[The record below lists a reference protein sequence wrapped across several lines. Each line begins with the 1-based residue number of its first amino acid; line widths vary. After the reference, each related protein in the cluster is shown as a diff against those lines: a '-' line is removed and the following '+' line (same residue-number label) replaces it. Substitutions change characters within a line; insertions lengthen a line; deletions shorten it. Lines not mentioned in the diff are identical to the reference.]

1 VSTSLSQPQDVDIVV
16 CQSGQGGISGVPAH
30 NPTISKRISRLSTEE
45 VRRRNKAIQIAALR
59 KVQDA
64 RARADVRHGKRK
76 CALCGILCSSL
87 AVYQEHVVGRKYKHL
102 VQDTLDGPQSCDTC
116 KRDFD
121 NRDQLVGYLNGKH
134 HRKIQFE
141 IFELK
146 NPVSRR
152 IE

>member
-16 CQSGQGGISGVPAH
+16 CQSGQGGISGVPAR
-30 NPTISKRISRLSTEE
+30 NPSISERIPRLSPEE
-45 VRRRNKAIQIAALR
+45 VRRCDKAIRLEAPR
-59 KVQDA
+59 KVQHA
-64 RARADVRHGKRK
+64 RTRAAVSHGKRK

-87 AVYQEHVVGRKYKHL
+87 AVYKEHVASRKHKRL
-102 VQDTLDGPQSCDTC
+102 PQDTLDGPQSCEPC
-116 KRDFD
+116 KLDFD
-121 NRDQLVGYLNGKH
+121 NHDQLVRHLNGKH

-152 IE
+152 I